1 VIKLY
6 KVSKSFGGPRMAL
19 SQIDLQIPRGQFTF
33 LTGHSGAGKTTFLK
47 LIFRELLPTEGH
59 LIVGGRNTAQIPQ
72 RYLPFFRRSIGVVF
86 QDVRLLPRKTIFEN
100 VSLVLRIQGV
110 PRREQKR
117 RAYKVLKTL
126 GLGHR
131 MVAFPKELSGGE
143 QQRIA
148 IARALINEPKLLLAD
163 EPTGNLDPEL
173 SLEIM
178 EIFREINSRG
188 TTVVV
193 ATHDRGLME
202 HFTDARRIHL
212 VRGQMADW
220 AGSPG
225 PEPPVE
231 DEEDEATDSG
241 DH

>member
-1 VIKLY
+1 MIKLY

-19 SQIDLQIPRGQFTF
+19 RTIDLQIQRGQFTF
-33 LTGHSGAGKTTFLK
+33 LTGPSGAGKTTFLK
-47 LIFRELLPTEGH
+47 LVFRELLPTEGH
-59 LIVGGRNTAQIPQ
+59 VIVNGRNTAQIPQ

-86 QDVRLLPRKTIFEN
+86 QDVRLLPRKTVFEN

-117 RAYKVLKTL
+117 RAYSVLKSL

-131 MVAFPKELSGGE
+131 MVAFPRELSGGE

-193 ATHDRGLME
+193 ATHDRSLMD
-202 HFTDARRIHL
+202 HFPDARRVHL
-212 VRGQMADW
+212 VRGQLAEWKEGGRIDR
-220 AGSPG
+220 
-225 PEPPVE
+225 PEDRKSKNNG
-231 DEEDEATDSG
+231 DE
-241 DH
+241 